1 MMRMKFQIQKMT
13 AWTLSKW
20 LDEMGRNISANVKED
35 QLVHQDLQEWKVQ
48 EESRENQGSEESKEK
63 LVHTQFLFCLL
74 YKKYILQINDKLLYL
89 FILTYLYLGSLDFFM
104 LMIADLRHDLEQLQA
119 RVFPN
124 SVRDNNNRALPRY
137 NYY

>member
-63 LVHTQFLFCLL
+63 LVYYSVYFVYFLKSISL
-74 YKKYILQINDKLLYL
+74 INY
-89 FILTYLYLGSLDFFM
+89 
-104 LMIADLRHDLEQLQA
+104 
-119 RVFPN
+119 
-124 SVRDNNNRALPRY
+124 
-137 NYY
+137 

>member
-63 LVHTQFLFCLL
+63 LVVLSLFCLL
-74 YKKYILQINDKLLYL
+74 FEKYILDKLLYL
-89 FILTYLYLGSLDFFM
+89 FKLLVYLGSLDFFM

-137 NYY
+137 NYH

>member
-1 MMRMKFQIQKMT
+1 MKFQIQKMT

-20 LDEMGRNISANVKED
+20 LDEMGRNISANAKED

-48 EESRENQGSEESKEK
+48 EGSRENLGSEESKEK
-63 LVHTQFLFCLL
+63 LVSLLFTCYIFCLQCVNCCCWF
-74 YKKYILQINDKLLYL
+74 YQYL
-89 FILTYLYLGSLDFFM
+89 FYLGSLDFFM

-137 NYY
+137 SIS

>member
-63 LVHTQFLFCLL
+63 LVVLSLFCSLCE
-74 YKKYILQINDKLLYL
+74 KFILDTTYL
-89 FILTYLYLGSLDFFM
+89 FRLIGLLHVNDC
-104 LMIADLRHDLEQLQA
+104 
-119 RVFPN
+119 
-124 SVRDNNNRALPRY
+124 
-137 NYY
+137 